1 MGKDVVLH
9 LSADDLML
17 LLMAVNDSMET
28 LEDRYSRSDYFF
40 HAYKIEKQRQLSED
54 NRTMFMARM
63 YQLDRVK
70 SYLMSCVPMNL

>member
-28 LEDRYSRSDYFF
+28 LEDRYRRSDYFF

>member
-28 LEDRYSRSDYFF
+28 LEDRYRRSDHFF

-70 SYLMSCVPMNL
+70 SYLMSCVTMNL